1 MADYN
6 KFKVLAKRLI
16 ETNGRPI
23 TLLRSGNTP
32 NNNLKPWRGSINQ
45 ATNTA
50 ISSINTI
57 GLFVHPFLDS
67 DLLTFVATMA
77 VPYND
82 TVDIAN
88 VLIHADLLDGVVES
102 KIELYD
108 YLKDN
113 DTIYKI
119 KKVKLLAPGD
129 TRIAYA
135 LEVSQ

>member
-6 KFKVLAKRLI
+6 KFKALAKRLI
-16 ETNGRPI
+16 ETNGRLI

-32 NNNLKPWRGSINQ
+32 DNDLKPWRGSTNQ
-45 ATNTA
+45 ATNTT
-50 ISSINTI
+50 INSITTI
-57 GLFVHPFLDS
+57 ALFVHPFLDS
-67 DLLTFVATMA
+67 DLLTFVSTMA

-82 TVDIAN
+82 TIDIAN
-88 VLIHADLLDGVVES
+88 VLIHADLLDGVSEA

-108 YLKDN
+108 YLKDG

-119 KKVKLLAPGD
+119 KKVKLLAPGNV
-129 TRIAYA
+129 RIAYA